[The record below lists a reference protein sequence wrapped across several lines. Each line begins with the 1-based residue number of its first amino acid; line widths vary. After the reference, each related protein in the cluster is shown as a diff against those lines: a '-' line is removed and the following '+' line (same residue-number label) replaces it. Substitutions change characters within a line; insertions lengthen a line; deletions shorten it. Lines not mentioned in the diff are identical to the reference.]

1 MDIKKYN
8 FFKFKAFLTEP
19 EVTIS
24 EFYELPYHTELYGKP
39 NLNGA
44 WVLPSYNGIYAG
56 LSVQTEF
63 DDVVSHLC
71 NEIDNNCTYPI
82 SREYKIEYLKEVM
95 TYCEEKL
102 EKIILKEVNTT
113 YEYDPTFVNYKG
125 VLFEDFYVAEKLQ
138 VYYQTTRMIYES
150 LRYVEDLILIHL
162 NKLKATINQDTTQR
176 KPRKELDSFLLRD
189 SLRKNK
195 ELMANLKEALI
206 DAKFISSNT
215 KIENFRTVFENKPV
229 EEPIMW
235 IGDKG
240 ALKLFISKLRDDC
253 FSSEVTDIW
262 KIAAKCFVYSG
273 GKTINPE
280 EFHSTHEVKPDTKNG
295 KNIFYLMRM
304 INNAKHTLS

>member
-1 MDIKKYN
+1 
-8 FFKFKAFLTEP
+8 
-19 EVTIS
+19 
-24 EFYELPYHTELYGKP
+24 
-39 NLNGA
+39 
-44 WVLPSYNGIYAG
+44 
-56 LSVQTEF
+56 
-63 DDVVSHLC
+63 
-71 NEIDNNCTYPI
+71 
-82 SREYKIEYLKEVM
+82 
-95 TYCEEKL
+95 
-102 EKIILKEVNTT
+102 
-113 YEYDPTFVNYKG
+113 
-125 VLFEDFYVAEKLQ
+125 
-138 VYYQTTRMIYES
+138 
-150 LRYVEDLILIHL
+150 
-162 NKLKATINQDTTQR
+162 
-176 KPRKELDSFLLRD
+176 
-189 SLRKNK
+189 
-195 ELMANLKEALI
+195 MANLKEALI

-295 KNIFYLMRM
+295 KKIFYLMRM